1 MAEHFNNCFTSI
13 GRNLQETIPP
23 TRKDYAQY
31 LKTPNKPIK
40 PDEICDIIKTL
51 KNSKSTGPNSI
62 TTKILRIIK
71 KSISTPL
78 STPINNPFANRT
90 FPNVCKIAKVVS
102 VFKNESRLLCNNYRP
117 ISLLSNVGKIIE
129 KLMHQR
135 LNQFLEENE
144 CFYPHQFGFRLN
156 ISTNNGLMSIIEN
169 IQTRLDD
176 NEFTA
181 GVSVDLK
188 KAFDMVDHEILI
200 GKLEHYG
207 VRGIAKEWFCS
218 YLAN

>member
-1 MAEHFNNCFTSI
+1 M
-13 GRNLQETIPP
+13 Q
-23 TRKDYAQY
+23 
-31 LKTPNKPIK
+31 
-40 PDEICDIIKTL
+40 
-51 KNSKSTGPNSI
+51 NSKRS
-62 TTKILRIIK
+62 
-71 KSISTPL
+71 
-78 STPINNPFANRT
+78 A
-90 FPNVCKIAKVVS
+90 

-144 CFYPHQFGFRLN
+144 CFYSHQFGFRLN
-156 ISTNNGLMSIIEN
+156 ISTNNALMSIIEN

-181 GVSVDLK
+181 GVFVDLK
-188 KAFDMVDHEILI
+188 QVFDTVDHEMLI

-207 VRGIAKEWFCS
+207 VRGIAKVWFCS
-218 YLAN
+218 YFLNREQFASVNNHNSTIQTILTGVPKGSVLGPLLFLIYINDFHNCIKYPRTHKYPFF